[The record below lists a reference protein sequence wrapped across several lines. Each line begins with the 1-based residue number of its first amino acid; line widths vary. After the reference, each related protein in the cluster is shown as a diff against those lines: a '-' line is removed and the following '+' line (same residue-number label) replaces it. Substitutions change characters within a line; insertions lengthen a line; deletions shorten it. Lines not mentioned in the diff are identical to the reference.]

1 MPTSEIPAVPQW
13 ASARSGAR
21 IAYNAPHPTSQEV
34 CMGLLDGKVAIVTGA
49 GGGIGR
55 EHALA
60 LSREGASVVVNDL
73 GGARDGTG
81 AATSM
86 ADAVVEEIRSAG
98 GEAVANHDDVSTVA
112 GGENILASALS
123 AFDRVDVLVN
133 NAGILRD
140 KSFANT
146 SEEMW
151 DIVVKVHLKGTY
163 CVTHAVYRH
172 MKESGQGGVVINTS
186 STSGL
191 NGNFGQCNYGAAKAG
206 IAGFSRCL
214 AIEGVKYGIRVFIL
228 APVALTRLTDDLPG
242 FQDESLKAKMNPGL
256 VSPLVVY
263 LASDLSKEYTG
274 KTFFVGG
281 GRIAEMK
288 VVTHTG
294 VTKDEDGGLWT
305 PEEVAS
311 RMKAGDILLPD

>member
-1 MPTSEIPAVPQW
+1 
-13 ASARSGAR
+13 
-21 IAYNAPHPTSQEV
+21 
-34 CMGLLDGKVAIVTGA
+34 MGWLDGKVAIVTGA

-60 LSREGASVVVNDL
+60 LAREGASVLVNDL

-81 AATSM
+81 ASSKM
-86 ADAVVEEIRSAG
+86 ADAVVDEIRAAG
-98 GEAVANHDDVSTVA
+98 GEAAPNYDDVSTVE
-112 GGENILASALS
+112 GGRAILQGALD

-146 SEEMW
+146 TEDMW

-163 CVTHAVYRH
+163 CVTHAVYNH
-172 MKESGQGGVVINTS
+172 MKQSGQGGVIINTS

-214 AIEGVKYGIRVFIL
+214 AIEGLKYGIRVHVL

-242 FQDESLKAKMNPGL
+242 FKDDPTLRAKMNPRR

-263 LASDLSKEYTG
+263 LASDRAKDITG
-274 KTFFVGG
+274 KTFYVGG
-281 GRIAEMK
+281 GRIAEMR

-294 VTKDEDGGLWT
+294 VTKQTDDGLWT
-305 PEEVAS
+305 PEEIAAQ
-311 RMKAGDILLPD
+311 MNPGEILLPE

>member
-1 MPTSEIPAVPQW
+1 
-13 ASARSGAR
+13 
-21 IAYNAPHPTSQEV
+21 
-34 CMGLLDGKVAIVTGA
+34 MGLLDGKVIIVTGA
-49 GGGIGR
+49 GGGLGR

-60 LSREGASVVVNDL
+60 LAKEGAAVVVNDL

-81 AATSM
+81 TGSGM
-86 ADAVVEEIRSAG
+86 ADAVVGEIKAAG
-98 GEAVANHDDVSTVA
+98 GEAVANYDDVSTVE
-112 GGENILASALS
+112 GGQNILKTGID
-123 AFDRVDVLVN
+123 AFDKVDGVVN

-163 CVTHAVYRH
+163 CVTHAVFNYLKQRN
-172 MKESGQGGVVINTS
+172 EGGVIINTS

-206 IAGFSRCL
+206 IAGMSRCL
-214 AIEGVKYGIRVFIL
+214 AIEGKKYGIRVFIL
-228 APVALTRLTDDLPG
+228 APVALTRLTDDLPL
-242 FQDESLKAKMNPGL
+242 FQEETMKAQMDPGL

-263 LASDLSKEYTG
+263 LASDLAKDHTG
-274 KTFFVGG
+274 RTFFVGG

-288 VVTHTG
+288 VVTGEG
-294 VTKDEDGGLWT
+294 VTKTENGGLWT
-305 PEEVAS
+305 PKEIAAE
-311 RMKAGDILLPD
+311 MHAGAILLA

>member
-1 MPTSEIPAVPQW
+1 
-13 ASARSGAR
+13 
-21 IAYNAPHPTSQEV
+21 
-34 CMGLLDGKVAIVTGA
+34 MGVLDGKVAIVTGA

-60 LSREGASVVVNDL
+60 LSRQGAAVVVNDL

-81 AATSM
+81 GGHNM
-86 ADAVVEEIRSAG
+86 ADAVVDEIKQAG
-98 GEAVANHDDVSTVA
+98 GEAVGNYDSVATVE
-112 GGENILASALS
+112 GGQGILKTALDT
-123 AFDRVDVLVN
+123 FEKVDVVVN

-146 SEEMW
+146 DEDMW
-151 DIVVKVHLKGTY
+151 DIVVNVHLKGTY
-163 CVTHAVYRH
+163 CVTHAVYSH
-172 MKESGQGGVVINTS
+172 LKERGQGGVIINTS

-191 NGNFGQCNYGAAKAG
+191 NGNFGQANYGAAKAG
-206 IAGFSRCL
+206 IAGMSRCL

-242 FQDESLKAKMNPGL
+242 FDAEEMKVRMNPGL
-256 VSPLVVY
+256 VSPLVTY
-263 LASDLSKEYTG
+263 LASDLSKDITG

-294 VTKDEDGGLWT
+294 ITKSDDGGLWT
-305 PEEVAS
+305 PEEIAAQMS
-311 RMKAGDILLPD
+311 PGKILLPE